1 MQTFNRPCQVMERL
15 KLLPLSQESVEE
27 RVAAFRNFS
36 DEVRLTLARLW
47 KSKKKTKQFYLFWG
61 WRGIADLLHFHC
73 VLQVRH
79 NLSEVLLATM
89 NILFTQH
96 KRLKGATT
104 TGTPGRLQRT
114 MEDRD
119 MVRGISQLPENKKKS
134 FSTYTRQLLPTSVN
148 LFRRQTSMFVKINC

>member
-1 MQTFNRPCQVMERL
+1 MSE
-15 KLLPLSQESVEE
+15 
-27 RVAAFRNFS
+27 
-36 DEVRLTLARLW
+36 
-47 KSKKKTKQFYLFWG
+47 KKKYSIFIRKKKNS
-61 WRGIADLLHFHC
+61 ADLLHFRC

-104 TGTPGRLQRT
+104 GTPGRLQRT

-119 MVRGISQLPENKKKS
+119 MVRGL
-134 FSTYTRQLLPTSVN
+134 T
-148 LFRRQTSMFVKINC
+148 

>member
-1 MQTFNRPCQVMERL
+1 MERL

-36 DEVRLTLARLW
+36 DEVRLTPAHLR
-47 KSKKKTKQFYLFWG
+47 KSKKTFDLFWG
-61 WRGIADLLHFHC
+61 WRGIADLLHCHC

-104 TGTPGRLQRT
+104 GTPGRLQRT

-119 MVRGISQLPENKKKS
+119 MVRGISQLPDDKK
-134 FSTYTRQLLPTSVN
+134 
-148 LFRRQTSMFVKINC
+148 